1 MSDQTFFQIQV
12 LELRGLLEKA
22 GDDPILTPQLRERLG
37 EVEKLLE
44 KSGREPGSLLPNNSG
59 DLARAAI
66 FLRGGGVQ
74 GSLGIRAAL
83 AGEAVIQYEK
93 MFIEQALHDEREAAR
108 QAGRQRRRRG
118 TANPGLL
125 LTGTPRGSFG
135 LEFVAQPTEGGTTL
149 GVHAQSLRNVAEAL
163 VRVADSTAETLE
175 KTIQTIPPRMLSPLQ
190 KFLTT
195 LANYGAELR
204 LAFPDRPAKSLP
216 MEQIKKASELLER
229 EISQEMVEVSGKF
242 RGLTRESGVFDLRTP
257 TGEVITGTVA
267 DEMTEDDLER
277 IDALTNHD
285 CIATM
290 QKTMFRKVT
299 GPTSPTYVLVNA
311 TPLGASSSAAN

>member
-1 MSDQTFFQIQV
+1 MNDQTFFQLQA
-12 LELRGLLEKA
+12 LELRELLKKA
-22 GDDPILTPQLRERLG
+22 GDDPILTPQLRERLD
-37 EVEKLLE
+37 EAERVLE
-44 KSGREPGSLLPNNSG
+44 KSGREPGSLLPNDPG

-66 FLRGGGVQ
+66 FLRGPGVQ
-74 GSLGIRAAL
+74 GSLGIHAAL
-83 AGEAVIQYEK
+83 AGEALIQYER
-93 MFIEQALHDEREAAR
+93 MFTEQALHDEREAAR

-118 TANPGLL
+118 TPVPSLL

-135 LEFVAQPTEGGTTL
+135 LEFVAQPTEGGTMV
-149 GVHAQSLRNVAEAL
+149 GIHAQSLRNVADAL
-163 VRVADSTAETLE
+163 VHVADSTAETLE
-175 KTIQTIPPRMLSPLQ
+175 KTILMIPPRMLSPLQ
-190 KFLTT
+190 KFMAT
-195 LANYGAELR
+195 LVHYGAELR

-229 EISQEMVEVSGKF
+229 EISQEMVDVSGKF

-290 QKTMFRKVT
+290 QKTLFRKVT

-311 TPLGASSSAAN
+311 TPLGASSSEAN